1 MKHNTKLFVDDV
13 RERPDDTWDLAPSF
27 HVAILDLEVF
37 DYDEVSL
44 DHDLASFYGTREM
57 TGRDILNWLI
67 ARKIE
72 GKHTPRI
79 VKVHSAN
86 PAAWPAMQEDIARY
100 FSENRQKLRTIGV
113 YHMISSG
120 RKKLVGRVILAGR

>member
-1 MKHNTKLFVDDV
+1 MINQNRKLFVDDA
-13 RERPDDTWDLAPSF
+13 RERPDKTWDLAPSF
-27 HVAILDLEVF
+27 HTAILDLEVF

-44 DHDLASFYGTREM
+44 DHDLASFYGSREM

-86 PAAWPAMQEDIARY
+86 SAAWPTMQADIDRY
-100 FSENRQKLRTIGV
+100 FSNDDNDRRQVVTPSDDIGHHPV
-113 YHMISSG
+113 
-120 RKKLVGRVILAGR
+120 

>member
-44 DHDLASFYGTREM
+44 DHDLASFYGSREM

-86 PAAWPAMQEDIARY
+86 SAAWPTMQADIDRY
-100 FSENRQKLRTIGV
+100 FSNDDNDRRQVVTPSDDIGHHPV
-113 YHMISSG
+113 
-120 RKKLVGRVILAGR
+120 

>member
-44 DHDLASFYGTREM
+44 DHDLASFYGSREM

-86 PAAWPAMQEDIARY
+86 SAAWPTMQADIDRY
-100 FSENRQKLRTIGV
+100 FSNDDNDERQVVTPADDIGHHPV
-113 YHMISSG
+113 
-120 RKKLVGRVILAGR
+120 

>member
-1 MKHNTKLFVDDV
+1 LNFNPMKHNTKLFVDDV

-44 DHDLASFYGTREM
+44 DHDLASFYGSREM

-86 PAAWPAMQEDIARY
+86 SAAWPTMQADIDRY
-100 FSENRQKLRTIGV
+100 FSNDDNDERQVVTPADDIGHHPV
-113 YHMISSG
+113 
-120 RKKLVGRVILAGR
+120 